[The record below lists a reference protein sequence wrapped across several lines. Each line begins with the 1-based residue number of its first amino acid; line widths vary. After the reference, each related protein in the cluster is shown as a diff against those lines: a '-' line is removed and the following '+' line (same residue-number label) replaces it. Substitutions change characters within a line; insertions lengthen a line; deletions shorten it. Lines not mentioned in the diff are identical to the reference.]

1 MSMMARGGI
10 EQSNHRHADFQSG
23 EGDSRGL
30 LINHLRRLP
39 VPVPGTPRHNCGTPN
54 LSSAHPWHTGIYG
67 FIATTLLFSRTSSTA
82 AAA

>member
-30 LINHLRRLP
+30 LINHLRRLAQLRHAQSEL
-39 VPVPGTPRHNCGTPN
+39 GTSLAHRHLRLHRYDFAVLAHIINCRRRITRDAEGP
-54 LSSAHPWHTGIYG
+54 
-67 FIATTLLFSRTSSTA
+67 
-82 AAA
+82 